1 MAGTNRR
8 EIFRRRRNLYAQMAN
23 AVRNVNA
30 QSSNYYKNLVR
41 IQFVIT
47 VKNNF
52 PDLRA
57 VGHIKSWEK
66 LYNAYTAVRNE
77 RKTRVVNTNISPS
90 RFAVAKTNKG
100 NTRVLINPGNR
111 NGSAR
116 VSYESIRKNIE
127 KYKRGN
133 RAALNKWMLNNLV
146 RVNWKNMTGE
156 RAYTFKNG
164 VWYRAENT
172 VRPLT
177 KNMILENINLNMT
190 YE

>member
-8 EIFRRRRNLYAQMAN
+8 EIFRRRRNLYARMTN
-23 AVRNVNA
+23 AIRNVNA
-30 QSSNYYKNLVR
+30 QSTNQYKNLVR
-41 IQFVIT
+41 IQFVIR
-47 VKNNF
+47 VRNNF
-52 PDLRA
+52 PDLRE
-57 VGHIKSWEK
+57 VGNIKSWEK
-66 LYNAYTAVRNE
+66 LYKAYAAVRNE
-77 RKTRVVNTNISPS
+77 RKTRVLNTNLSPS
-90 RFAVAKTNKG
+90 RFALAKSNKG

-116 VSYESIRKNIE
+116 VSYENIKKNIE

-146 RVNWKNMTGE
+146 RVNWNMAGE
-156 RAYTFKNG
+156 RPYTFKNG

-190 YE
+190 YR